1 MKTLTLR
8 SRRVFEIRLCIT
20 VLGIW
25 LKLLRTLMESIQS
38 MVKAVSAQS
47 FSLLL
52 LDTGH
57 NTHLCHVNVSVCM
70 KGNVLE

>member
-38 MVKAVSAQS
+38 MVKAVSQS

-70 KGNVLE
+70 KGKVLE